1 MQSTPRLMIVAALL
15 AGAAVHAAD
24 KPKEAAF
31 GKGKGAGAYLTLE
44 QLRGCLK
51 QQSRAGQND
60 AELVKEQATL
70 ADTQAEI
77 ARLATV
83 LKEQL
88 PALDRSNAEA
98 VAAYNAQAAAR
109 DKLIDAY
116 EASVTQFNTRV
127 EAAKADREAFA
138 KACDNRRYF
147 EEDETAIKKGR

>member
-1 MQSTPRLMIVAALL
+1 MHPTPRLMIVAALL

-31 GKGKGAGAYLTLE
+31 GKGKGSGAYLTLE

-51 QQSRAGQND
+51 QQSRTVQSD
-60 AELVKEQATL
+60 ADLVKEQATL
-70 ADTQAEI
+70 ADTQDEI

-98 VAAYNAQAAAR
+98 VDAYNVQAAAR
-109 DKLIDAY
+109 DKLIDDY
-116 EASVTQFNTRV
+116 EARITQFNTRV